1 MTADQ
6 WKLIEL
12 LIGDKKRITC
22 VGDTDQSIYN
32 FRGSTIVDFA
42 ERIKIFEAVNS
53 TIELNQNYRSMKSIV
68 DLATRYHT
76 THF

>member
-42 ERIKIFEAVNS
+42 ERIKIFGINS
-53 TIELNQNYRSMKSIV
+53 TIQLNQNYRSVKSIV
-68 DLATRYHT
+68 EVASR
-76 THF
+76 